1 MNYLAI
7 DTCGK
12 NLTLVLK
19 AGEKTYT
26 FFDRDLGLKHSVTL
40 MPEIENL
47 ALKSGFNLKDLDFIA
62 CVVGAGSFTGIR
74 IGVST
79 AKALCFAYKLKC
91 LKLTSF
97 DILAYNEKDFK
108 AKKVLALID
117 AGHKGYYAQ
126 KIDNGAFLEPEYI
139 LEDQVIALKDEYT
152 IISADDIAVVDI
164 IKADLLNGLVSA
176 IEDKSNESTFDLET
190 LVPLYVRKSQAEEG
204 R

>member
-19 AGEKTYT
+19 VGEKTYT
-26 FFDRDLGLKHSVTL
+26 FFDKDLGLKHSVTL

-47 ALKSGFNLKDLDFIA
+47 ALKSGLNLKDLDFIS

-79 AKALCFAYKLKC
+79 AKALCFSYKLKC
-91 LKLTSF
+91 LNLTSF
-97 DILAYNEKDFK
+97 DVLAYNDKDFK
-108 AKKVLALID
+108 EKKVLALID

-126 KIDNGAFLEPEYI
+126 KIDFGTFLEPEYI
-139 LEDQVIALKDEYT
+139 LEDQVLALKDEYD
-152 IISADDIAVVDI
+152 IISADEITAFSVK
-164 IKADLLNGLVSA
+164 KADLLSGLISATENKVSEA
-176 IEDKSNESTFDLET
+176 TFDLET